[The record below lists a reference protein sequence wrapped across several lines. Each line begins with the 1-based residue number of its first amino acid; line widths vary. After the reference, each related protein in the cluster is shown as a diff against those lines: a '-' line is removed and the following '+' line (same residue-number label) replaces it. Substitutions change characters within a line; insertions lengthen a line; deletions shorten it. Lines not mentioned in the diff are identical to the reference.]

1 MSVITRV
8 IKFIRVGVG
17 ISNTDVEYAESTSQT
32 TAPTEGWQTTAPKW
46 RKGYYI
52 WSRTHIYYTDGNEK
66 VSTPMCLSVAR
77 SIDRIEECYYSSTS
91 STAITGGAWTK
102 GKSPAWVNGRYIWT
116 KSIIYYS
123 DGTSAETTPVCCT
136 GGQGPQGPQGEPGEN
151 GKDGKDGTSIS
162 ITGEA
167 SAIYD
172 NCAAL
177 QAALDSNPT
186 CFIPGDYPVL
196 LNTSSDASSLKGQHG
211 SGCNSPTVVSLS
223 VQTGNVLYYNL
234 QASEKGECY
243 IYNGDIYNNTGA
255 TWYKLGKIQ
264 GPQGE
269 PGTPGKDGTDAVQ
282 YYYHIAWCNTPDNS
296 DNSFSTSCSD
306 GDQYAYMGTC
316 YNTTKQDPEDFSAYE
331 WNKVKG
337 ADGAAGKDAINIQIS
352 MPTIVHK
359 KSQFAGTYAID
370 VRAYKA
376 GVELACSVSVEVPTN
391 YASSV
396 KASVI
401 NNDKGKRVIVVI
413 AANID
418 VNTNL
423 ALSVKVE
430 NVTYKYTIP
439 VKTIADGED
448 GKRGE
453 VGATLRGPQSW
464 ANCGNGYSF
473 ECGASGEEWK
483 DVVFYK
489 SGFYSCIKS
498 HIKSANNYP
507 GSDEDT
513 NNGYWRLGS
522 PIEMVLANII
532 LTQYQLVDNLGVK
545 VIEMRD
551 EQDNIVFLAKDGD
564 VICNKGTFDGIKV
577 TGDSEFSGTM
587 KAVSGSFKSLNC
599 VDDKGKVVGNIT
611 FGSDGRM
618 WFDGDMYSQG
628 YRSDKKR
635 SNRFYTSDVF
645 CRGMFGHRGKTMAV
659 VKGTYM
665 YVYSKGADQPG
676 VYVSLKTG
684 TTSNNKTFYYIPLY
698 GPSNTDDLSGMP
710 IDVVVFNTSSDYY
723 YAFSGMDNGKE
734 WRVINGNDRQ
744 RVHFCDI
751 GGWHELVGGAS
762 VNCVYVNPEWLN
774 PIPDKADIA
783 RGVFWTGEKDLNW

>member
-1 MSVITRV
+1 MIR
-8 IKFIRVGVG
+8 FLRVGVG
-17 ISNTDVEYAESTSQT
+17 ISNTDLEYAESTSQT
-32 TAPTEGWQTTAPKW
+32 TAPIEGWQTTAPKW
-46 RKGYYI
+46 RKDYYI

-91 STAITGGAWTK
+91 STAITGGAWVK
-102 GKSPAWVNGRYIWT
+102 GKSPAWVSGRYIWT

-136 GGQGPQGPQGEPGEN
+136 GGQGPQGPPGKPGEN

-243 IYNGDIYNNTGA
+243 IYNGYIYNNTGSR
-255 TWYKLGKIQ
+255 WHKLGKIQ

-269 PGTPGKDGTDAVQ
+269 PGTPGKDGVDAVQ

-316 YNTTKQDPEDFSAYE
+316 NNTTKEDPEDFSAYE

-359 KSQFAGTYAID
+359 KSQFTGTYAVD

-376 GVELACSVSVEVPTN
+376 GVELACSVSVSVPSN

-396 KASVI
+396 NATVI
-401 NNDKGKRVIVVI
+401 NNDRGKRVIVVI
-413 AANID
+413 GANID

-423 ALSVKVE
+423 AIAVKVE

-453 VGATLRGPQSW
+453 TGATLRGPQSW
-464 ANCGNGYSF
+464 DNCGIGYDF
-473 ECGASGEEWK
+473 QCGASGEEWK
-483 DVVFYK
+483 DVVIYN

-498 HIKSANNYP
+498 HIKSETNFP
-507 GSDEDT
+507 GSDEDK
-513 NNGYWRLGS
+513 NNHYWRLGS
-522 PIEMVLANII
+522 PIEMVIAKII

-545 VIEMRD
+545 VIEMKD
-551 EQDNIVFLAKDGD
+551 ENDKIMFLAKDGK
-564 VICNKGTFDGIKV
+564 VICNGGIFQNI
-577 TGDSEFSGTM
+577 S
-587 KAVSGSFKSLNC
+587 VSGDISVGRLRYNENTVTDGTSVINGSFIRGGGTYVLPHL
-599 VDDKGKVVGNIT
+599 
-611 FGSDGRM
+611 SDGEFMR
-618 WFDGDMYSQG
+618 
-628 YRSDKKR
+628 
-635 SNRFYTSDVF
+635 
-645 CRGMFGHRGKTMAV
+645 
-659 VKGTYM
+659 
-665 YVYSKGADQPG
+665 
-676 VYVSLKTG
+676 
-684 TTSNNKTFYYIPLY
+684 I
-698 GPSNTDDLSGMP
+698 
-710 IDVVVFNTSSDYY
+710 VVFNPIITRSTPLATLKGEQEMDAFMAAGSSFFLNREATIGVYGWCELIGTSQ
-723 YAFSGMDNGKE
+723 NGHTI
-734 WRVINGNDRQ
+734 WVY
-744 RVHFCDI
+744 
-751 GGWHELVGGAS
+751 S
-762 VNCVYVNPEWLN
+762 VVENKQN
-774 PIPDKADIA
+774 
-783 RGVFWTGEKDLNW
+783 

>member
-8 IKFIRVGVG
+8 IKFLRVGVG
-17 ISNTDVEYAESTSQT
+17 ISSTDLEYAESTSQT

-46 RKGYYI
+46 RKDYYI

-91 STAITGGAWTK
+91 STAVTGGAWVK
-102 GKSPAWVNGRYIWT
+102 GKSPAWVSGRFIWT
-116 KSIIYYS
+116 KSIIYFT
-123 DGTSAETTPVCCT
+123 DGTSTETTPICCT
-136 GGQGPQGPQGEPGEN
+136 GGQGPQGRPGEN
-151 GKDGKDGTSIS
+151 G
-162 ITGEA
+162 
-167 SAIYD
+167 
-172 NCAAL
+172 
-177 QAALDSNPT
+177 
-186 CFIPGDYPVL
+186 
-196 LNTSSDASSLKGQHG
+196 
-211 SGCNSPTVVSLS
+211 
-223 VQTGNVLYYNL
+223 
-234 QASEKGECY
+234 
-243 IYNGDIYNNTGA
+243 
-255 TWYKLGKIQ
+255 
-264 GPQGE
+264 
-269 PGTPGKDGTDAVQ
+269 
-282 YYYHIAWCNTPDNS
+282 
-296 DNSFSTSCSD
+296 
-306 GDQYAYMGTC
+306 
-316 YNTTKQDPEDFSAYE
+316 
-331 WNKVKG
+331 
-337 ADGAAGKDAINIQIS
+337 ADGKDAINIQFS
-352 MPTIVHK
+352 MPTIIHK

-423 ALSVKVE
+423 AIAVKVE

-439 VKTIADGED
+439 VKTIADGEE

-453 VGATLRGPQSW
+453 TGATLRGPQSW
-464 ANCGNGYSF
+464 ANCGNGYNF

-545 VIEMRD
+545 VIEMKD

-635 SNRFYTSDVF
+635 SNRFYTSDIF
-645 CRGMFGHRGKTMAV
+645 CRGMFGHREKTMAV

-665 YVYSKGADQPG
+665 YVYSKGTDQPG

-710 IDVVVFNTSSDYY
+710 IDVVVFNTPSDYY
-723 YAFSGMDNGKE
+723 YAFSGMGNGKE

-744 RVHFCDI
+744 TVHFCDI

>member
-8 IKFIRVGVG
+8 IKFLRVGVG
-17 ISNTDVEYAESTSQT
+17 ISNTDLEYAESTSQT

-46 RKGYYI
+46 RKDYYI

-91 STAITGGAWTK
+91 STAVTGGAWVK
-102 GKSPAWVNGRYIWT
+102 GKSPAWVSGRFIWT
-116 KSIIYYS
+116 KSIIYFT
-123 DGTSAETTPVCCT
+123 DGTSTETTPICCT
-136 GGQGPQGPQGEPGEN
+136 GGQGPQGRPGEN
-151 GKDGKDGTSIS
+151 G
-162 ITGEA
+162 
-167 SAIYD
+167 
-172 NCAAL
+172 
-177 QAALDSNPT
+177 
-186 CFIPGDYPVL
+186 
-196 LNTSSDASSLKGQHG
+196 
-211 SGCNSPTVVSLS
+211 
-223 VQTGNVLYYNL
+223 
-234 QASEKGECY
+234 
-243 IYNGDIYNNTGA
+243 
-255 TWYKLGKIQ
+255 
-264 GPQGE
+264 
-269 PGTPGKDGTDAVQ
+269 
-282 YYYHIAWCNTPDNS
+282 
-296 DNSFSTSCSD
+296 
-306 GDQYAYMGTC
+306 
-316 YNTTKQDPEDFSAYE
+316 
-331 WNKVKG
+331 
-337 ADGAAGKDAINIQIS
+337 ADGKDAINIQFS
-352 MPTIVHK
+352 MPTIIHK

-423 ALSVKVE
+423 AIAVKVE

-439 VKTIADGED
+439 VKTIADGEE

-453 VGATLRGPQSW
+453 TGATLRGPQSW
-464 ANCGNGYSF
+464 ANCGNGYNF

-545 VIEMRD
+545 VIEMKD

-635 SNRFYTSDVF
+635 SNRFYTSDIF
-645 CRGMFGHRGKTMAV
+645 CRGMFGHREKTMAV

-665 YVYSKGADQPG
+665 YVYSKGTDQPG

-710 IDVVVFNTSSDYY
+710 IDVVVFNTPSDYY
-723 YAFSGMDNGKE
+723 YAFSGMGNGKE

-744 RVHFCDI
+744 TVHFCDI

-783 RGVFWTGEKDLNW
+783 RGVFWTGEKDLKN

>member
-1 MSVITRV
+1 MSVITRL
-8 IKFIRVGVG
+8 IKFLRVGVG
-17 ISNTDVEYAESTSQT
+17 ISNTDLEYAESTSQT
-32 TAPTEGWQTTAPKW
+32 TAPIEGWQTTAPKW
-46 RKGYYI
+46 RKDYYI

-91 STAITGGAWTK
+91 STAITGGAWAK

-136 GGQGPQGPQGEPGEN
+136 GGQGPQGPPGKPGEN

-243 IYNGDIYNNTGA
+243 IYNGDIYNNTGSR
-255 TWYKLGKIQ
+255 WHKLGKIQ

-269 PGTPGKDGTDAVQ
+269 PGTPGKDGVDAVQ

-316 YNTTKQDPEDFSAYE
+316 NNTTKEDPEDFSAYE

-337 ADGAAGKDAINIQIS
+337 AEGAAGKDAINIQLS
-352 MPTIVHK
+352 MLSIVHK
-359 KSQFAGTYAID
+359 KSQFVGSYSID
-370 VRAYKA
+370 VQAFRAGKEITC
-376 GVELACSVSVEVPTN
+376 GCSC
-391 YASSV
+391 YASSDTTTGISIRGV
-396 KASVI
+396 KYKMGRRFLITIEKNAIV
-401 NNDKGKRVIVVI
+401 NDTLVVEVS
-413 AANID
+413 AD
-418 VNTNL
+418 KTNFIY
-423 ALSVKVE
+423 KIPFRTVE
-430 NVTYKYTIP
+430 
-439 VKTIADGED
+439 DGEP
-448 GKRGE
+448 GAKGE

-464 ANCGNGYSF
+464 ENCGNGYSF
-473 ECGASGEEWK
+473 ESGASGEEWK
-483 DVVFYK
+483 DVVIYN

-498 HIKSANNYP
+498 HIKSETNFP
-507 GSDEDT
+507 GSDEDK
-513 NNGYWRLGS
+513 NNHYWRLGS
-522 PIEMVLANII
+522 PIEMVIAKII

-545 VIEMRD
+545 VIEMKD
-551 EQDNIVFLAKDGD
+551 ENDKIMFLAKDGK
-564 VICNKGTFDGIKV
+564 VICNGGIFQNI
-577 TGDSEFSGTM
+577 S
-587 KAVSGSFKSLNC
+587 VSGDISVGRLRYNENTVTDGTSVINGSFIRGGGTYVLPHL
-599 VDDKGKVVGNIT
+599 
-611 FGSDGRM
+611 SDGEFMR
-618 WFDGDMYSQG
+618 
-628 YRSDKKR
+628 
-635 SNRFYTSDVF
+635 
-645 CRGMFGHRGKTMAV
+645 
-659 VKGTYM
+659 
-665 YVYSKGADQPG
+665 
-676 VYVSLKTG
+676 
-684 TTSNNKTFYYIPLY
+684 I
-698 GPSNTDDLSGMP
+698 
-710 IDVVVFNTSSDYY
+710 VVFNPIITRSTPLATLKGEQEMDAFMAAGSSFFLNREATIGVYGWCELIGTSQ
-723 YAFSGMDNGKE
+723 NGHTI
-734 WRVINGNDRQ
+734 WVY
-744 RVHFCDI
+744 
-751 GGWHELVGGAS
+751 S
-762 VNCVYVNPEWLN
+762 VVENKQN
-774 PIPDKADIA
+774 
-783 RGVFWTGEKDLNW
+783 